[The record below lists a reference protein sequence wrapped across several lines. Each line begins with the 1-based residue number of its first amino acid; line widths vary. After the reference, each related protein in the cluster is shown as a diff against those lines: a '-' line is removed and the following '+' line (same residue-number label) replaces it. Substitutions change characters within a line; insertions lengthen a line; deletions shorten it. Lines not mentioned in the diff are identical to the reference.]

1 MHSSPSANVYVQSSI
16 MMPPPSDPVR
26 TVVPCI
32 VTLMVLAVNLHL
44 MYLDLVDYEE
54 RSDELE

>member
-1 MHSSPSANVYVQSSI
+1 MTALEVELKS
-16 MMPPPSDPVR
+16 VR
-26 TVVPCI
+26 
-32 VTLMVLAVNLHL
+32 MHL